1 VATRYPIIH
10 SSEERLM
17 AQDAT
22 DWYDD
27 AACQGL
33 GFAEFFDG
41 DGSAAGRR
49 ICVSCPV
56 RAKCLQ
62 FAVNNGITAGIWGGL
77 TPAERRAARLPR
89 AWVA

>member
-1 VATRYPIIH
+1 
-10 SSEERLM
+10 M

-33 GFAEFFDG
+33 GFTDFFDG
-41 DGSAAGRR
+41 DALAAGRR

-62 FAVNNGITAGIWGGL
+62 FAINNGITAGIWGGL
-77 TPAERRAARLPR
+77 TPAERRSARLPR